1 MQKKNVPSYAAKS
14 PSGQLSPLLIYRRD
28 IGENDVSINIKY
40 CGICHTDIHFAKNDL
55 GVTSY
60 PFVPGHEIIGV
71 VTAVG
76 KKVKKFKEG
85 ELVGVGCMVD
95 SCKECNSCMENTEQ
109 FCETGMTMT
118 YNSPDL
124 ISGGMTYGGYSKKI
138 VVNQHFV
145 LKVSKDLEPQRV
157 APLLCAGITTYSPLN
172 KFNIK
177 KGVRVG
183 IIGLGGLGHLG
194 IKFANAMGADVIIIT
209 SSKDKCEDAINLGA
223 KDVILSSDEKQIKKN
238 INNFDLLLNT
248 IPSDHNVT
256 KYLQILKFQKIM
268 VVVGLANISIH
279 TRSLLFGRNQIVGS
293 LIGGLKETQEMLNF
307 AAKNNIVADIE
318 MIDAKE
324 INATFK
330 RIEKN
335 KVKYRAVIDIESI

>member
-1 MQKKNVPSYAAKS
+1 
-14 PSGQLSPLLIYRRD
+14 
-28 IGENDVSINIKY
+28 
-40 CGICHTDIHFAKNDL
+40 
-55 GVTSY
+55 
-60 PFVPGHEIIGV
+60 
-71 VTAVG
+71 
-76 KKVKKFKEG
+76 
-85 ELVGVGCMVD
+85 
-95 SCKECNSCMENTEQ
+95 
-109 FCETGMTMT
+109 MT

-157 APLLCAGITTYSPLN
+157 APLLCAGITSYSPLN

-177 KGVRVG
+177 KGDKVG

-194 IKFANAMGADVIIIT
+194 IKFANAMGADVIMIT
-209 SSKDKCEDAINLGA
+209 SSKEKCEDAINLGA

-256 KYLQILKFQKIM
+256 KYLQILKSQKIM

-318 MIDAKE
+318 LIDAKE